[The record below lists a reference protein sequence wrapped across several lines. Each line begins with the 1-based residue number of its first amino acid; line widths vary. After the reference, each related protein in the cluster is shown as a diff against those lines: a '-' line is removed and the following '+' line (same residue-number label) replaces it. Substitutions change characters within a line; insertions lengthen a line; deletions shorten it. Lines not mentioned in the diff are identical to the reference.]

1 MSDAVSN
8 DRVSLSQVIRDRFNS
23 QVARCM
29 SWRKDHKDEH
39 NKMDQRIGE
48 MEKLVPAIRAIMWVG
63 AALGLSII
71 GLIWSLVTGQ
81 VQLIFR

>member
-1 MSDAVSN
+1 MDAAN
-8 DRVSLSQVIRDRFNS
+8 GRISLSQVVRDELRAHVQRFTD
-23 QVARCM
+23 
-29 SWRKDHKDEH
+29 WRHEHKEEH
-39 NKMDQRIGE
+39 EKLCDRISE